1 MPETDPKFLLA
12 EPRLASETGAAARVA
27 RVAIPVLADLGLRLV
42 RVKITAQD
50 GTTLQ
55 IMAEYPDGTMDVDAC
70 EKAST
75 ALSPVLDLED
85 ALPQAY
91 RLEVSSPGIDRP
103 LVRVSDFER
112 ATGHEARIEMSG
124 MVDGRRRFKGL
135 IRGVD
140 GSNLRFERS
149 DARTDEDPHVLLPLR
164 DVSDGRLVLTE
175 ALIRDALQQAK
186 GSGGDAGDDEAAD
199 TGQADALDDGGP
211 RRGPGRFAARHA
223 GKPRPVPPAG
233 LYARS
238 NKGPAAQKKFTGQA
252 IEIGTRKKPA
262 PENPNPKTK

>member
-1 MPETDPKFLLA
+1 MPETDAKILLA

-91 RLEVSSPGIDRP
+91 RLELSSPGIDRP

-135 IRGVD
+135 IRGVE
-140 GSNLRFERS
+140 GANLRFERN
-149 DARTDEDPHVLLPLR
+149 DGRTDEDPHVLLPLR
-164 DVSDGRLVLTE
+164 DIADGRLVLTE
-175 ALIRDALQQAK
+175 ALIRDSLQQAK

-199 TGQADALDDGGP
+199 TGQADAPEDDGP

-223 GKPRPVPPAG
+223 GKPRPVASAS

-238 NKGPAAQKKFTGQA
+238 NKRPAAQKIPPGKPSH
-252 IEIGTRKKPA
+252 PA
-262 PENPNPKTK
+262 PTNPTPKNSTPKTK